1 MKIRINL
8 FQFVAIILSVA
19 TLCES
24 AKASL
29 RIIPIRFFLILPDS
43 TMTDG
48 NTNLKTIR
56 L

>member
-1 MKIRINL
+1 MRIKTKEYL

-29 RIIPIRFFLILPDS
+29 PIILIRFKILVS
-43 TMTDG
+43 R
-48 NTNLKTIR
+48 KTF
-56 L
+56 